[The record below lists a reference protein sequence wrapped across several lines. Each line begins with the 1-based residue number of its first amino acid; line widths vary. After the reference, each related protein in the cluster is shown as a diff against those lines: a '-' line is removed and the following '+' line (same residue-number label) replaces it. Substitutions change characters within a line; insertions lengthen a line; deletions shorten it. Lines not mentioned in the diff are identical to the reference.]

1 MLVEVIV
8 PEIVLGILGISKKV
22 GGTAIERVPL

>member
-8 PEIVLGILGISKKV
+8 LEIVLGILGISKRV
-22 GGTAIERVPL
+22 GGAAIERVLL